1 MKIERTRNAV
11 INTVFGWFNTC
22 LTILFP
28 FVIRMIIIRT
38 IGIEYIG
45 LNSLFTSILRILNL
59 TELGVGSAIV
69 YSMYK
74 PIAQDDEDQICALL
88 ALYRKIYRI
97 IGIVILAVGLLLIP
111 FLPKFINGEAPTDYN
126 IYILYLIYLTNTVL
140 SYWLFAYRASLL
152 NAHQNT
158 AVLSKVNIIGNL
170 IMYALQIAML
180 ITTKNYYLYVLAL
193 PVSTIV
199 INLLNAHFTI
209 VKYPR
214 YVCRG
219 NVAADVI
226 KGIKKRVA
234 GLMFDKV
241 AMASRNAFDSVIA
254 SAFLGL
260 QVVAIYNNYY
270 EIIAAVSGLLSVIL
284 NSIAAGIGNSL
295 VVETKEKN
303 ENDMRNINF
312 LFLSISGFCFACF
325 LTLYQPF
332 MSLWMGAENL
342 FPTYIMMTFSFY
354 FLSQK
359 AESIIGRFYD
369 AAGLWWHGK
378 WKGVIEAATNL
389 ILNIVLGKLFGVIGI
404 VAATIISM
412 LVVALPLSAHYVY
425 KFVYEKSPISFLLT
439 QYLYLG
445 LFGVAGFSSY
455 FLCEALMNCLNVDNL
470 LLAMCL
476 RLPVTVMLYCIVY
489 YLLFSRLRQFKES
502 KQWLLVH
509 AKILT
514 QRIRK

>member
-11 INTVFGWFNTC
+11 VNTMFGWFNTA
-22 LTILFP
+22 LMILFP
-28 FVIRMIIIRT
+28 FAIRMIIIRT
-38 IGIEYIG
+38 IGIEYLG

-59 TELGVGSAIV
+59 SELGVGSAIV

-74 PIAQDDEDQICALL
+74 PIAQDDHDQICALL

-97 IGIVILAVGLLLIP
+97 IGAAILTVGLLLIP
-111 FLPKFINGEAPTDYN
+111 FLPKLVKGDVPTDYN
-126 IYILYLIYLTNTVL
+126 LYALYLIYLANTVL

-170 IMYALQIAML
+170 IMYALQIVML

-193 PVSTIV
+193 PVSTVV
-199 INLLNAHFTI
+199 INLLNAHFTTK
-209 VKYPR
+209 KYPQ
-214 YVCRG
+214 YTCRG
-219 NVAADVI
+219 EVDAGVI

-254 SAFLGL
+254 SAFMGLGI
-260 QVVAIYNNYY
+260 VALYNNYY
-270 EIIAAVSGLLSVIL
+270 EIIAAVTSLLSVIL

-295 VVETKEKN
+295 VVESKEKN
-303 ENDMRNINF
+303 ENDMNNINF

-332 MSLWMGAENL
+332 MSLWMGKENL

-359 AESIIGRFYD
+359 AESIIGRYYD

-378 WKGVIEAATNL
+378 WKGIIEAATNL
-389 ILNIVLGKLFGVIGI
+389 LLNVVLGKYFGVIGI

-412 LVVALPLSAHYVY
+412 LFVALPLSAYFVYKYVY
-425 KFVYEKSPISFLLT
+425 DKSPISFLIKQYMYITLLGVIGLLT
-439 QYLYLG
+439 YYGCEYIISIVGIHNLVLEMIVKIPITII
-445 LFGVAGFSSY
+445 LFS
-455 FLCEALMNCLNVDNL
+455 
-470 LLAMCL
+470 
-476 RLPVTVMLYCIVY
+476 II
-489 YLLFSRLRQFKES
+489 YLLSFSWQSQFRVS
-502 KQWLLVH
+502 RDWIVAH
-509 AKILT
+509 AKIIK
-514 QRIRK
+514 R

>member
-1 MKIERTRNAV
+1 MKIERTRNAIV
-11 INTVFGWFNTC
+11 NTIFGWFNTT
-22 LTILFP
+22 LMILFP
-28 FVIRMIIIRT
+28 FVIRVIIIRT
-38 IGIEYIG
+38 IGIEYLG

-59 TELGVGSAIV
+59 SELGVGSAIV

-74 PIAQDDEDQICALL
+74 PIAHDDQNQICALL
-88 ALYRKIYRI
+88 SLYRKIYRI
-97 IGIVILAVGLLLIP
+97 IGLVILTVGLLLIP
-111 FLPKFINGEAPTDYN
+111 FLPKLINGELPANYN
-126 IYILYLIYLTNTVL
+126 IYALYLIYLANTVL
-140 SYWLFAYRASLL
+140 SYWLFAYRSSLL

-158 AVLSKVNIIGNL
+158 AILSKVNIIGNL
-170 IMYALQIAML
+170 VMYILQIAML
-180 ITTKNYYLYVLAL
+180 ITTRNYYLYVLAI

-199 INLLNAHFTI
+199 INLLNAYFTTK
-209 VKYPR
+209 KYPQ
-214 YVCRG
+214 YVCKG
-219 NVAADVI
+219 SVDANTI
-226 KGIKKRVA
+226 IGIKKRVA

-270 EIIAAVSGLLSVIL
+270 EIIAAITSVLSVIL
-284 NSIAAGIGNSL
+284 SSIAAGIGNSL

-303 ENDMRNINF
+303 ENDMNTINF

-332 MSLWMGAENL
+332 MSLWMGKENL

-359 AESIIGRFYD
+359 AESIIGRYYD

-378 WKGVIEAATNL
+378 WKGIIEALTNL

-412 LVVALPLSAHYVY
+412 LVVALPLSAHFVYKHVYQKSPREFLIKQYVY
-425 KFVYEKSPISFLLT
+425 IALLGIAGLLT
-439 QYLYLG
+439 YYACEFIIG
-445 LFGVAGFSSY
+445 LTGIEHLILVMFV
-455 FLCEALMNCLNVDNL
+455 
-470 LLAMCL
+470 
-476 RLPVTVMLYCIVY
+476 RLPLTMAIFAIIY
-489 YLLFSRLRQFKES
+489 YLIFSWQKQFKIS
-502 KQWLLVH
+502 KYWVVAH
-509 AKILT
+509 I
-514 QRIRK
+514 RIYKRK